1 MKKKIIG
8 LFLGS
13 STGLIILFIIILVP
27 VLMVLDFFGVNI
39 TPDGYVENNMEYAED
54 YKIILNKYL
63 SNNEGYVS
71 LERILYFYL
80 ADETLTFNQIY
91 KDNLNKETKKMLPIN
106 EVCKLDRYKI
116 LEVCSEDKILT
127 SNQINEEQSKPFSK
141 PISFSSSSV
150 TSFFMEERIVF
161 ETNDIHE
168 AWDFAAPAGTPVYSV
183 CDGIVIISHFPY
195 SKNITDTSGGLGNYI
210 ELSCDIE
217 DKTYSVIYGHL
228 FPNSSMVKK
237 GETVRKGQKLA
248 EVGTTGYST
257 GNHLHYAVLNN
268 NKYIDG
274 MSFVLFE

>member
-1 MKKKIIG
+1 VKKKIIG

-39 TPDGYVENNMEYAED
+39 TSDGYVENNMEYAED

-168 AWDFAAPAGTPVYSV
+168 AWDFAAPAETPVYSV
-183 CDGIVIISHFPY
+183 CDGIVSVSHFPY
-195 SKNITDTSGGLGNYI
+195 SQNLTDTSGGLGNYI

-217 DKTYSVIYGHL
+217 DKTYSVLYGHL

-248 EVGTTGYST
+248 KVGTTGYST